1 MCSILQMQTTPDT
14 NKSVALF
21 QKAFQRKNTDICSKL
36 MIKHFNVSTA
46 LVNQESCTL
55 F

>member
-1 MCSILQMQTTPDT
+1 MCPILQVQTTPDT
-14 NKSVALF
+14 NKSAALF
-21 QKAFQRKNTDICSKL
+21 QKAFQSKNFDIYTKL